1 MFNISTSS
9 KHILSALSMMPVQGH
24 IQYGRLPKMC
34 CICSSNYGSGLLV
47 SKAHQREPVTDIW
60 LPGLSACCSRPM
72 VFVRS
77 HRECIT
83 YSILTT
89 CIVPNIPPTS
99 QNVESKSA
107 FCSPTFFPSIAV
119 IKLKY
124 LVVNQIVSYVGERT
138 MVKDVERKPEQKCV
152 GNKLVKKQR
161 Q

>member
-1 MFNISTSS
+1 MLHRVMPYPIQKYRPLLDIPFSLPSGTMFNISTSS
-9 KHILSALSMMPVQGH
+9 KHILSALSMMHVQGH

-99 QNVESKSA
+99 
-107 FCSPTFFPSIAV
+107 
-119 IKLKY
+119 
-124 LVVNQIVSYVGERT
+124 
-138 MVKDVERKPEQKCV
+138 
-152 GNKLVKKQR
+152 
-161 Q
+161 